1 MEQNWTETDNSLTKT
16 FVFKD
21 FLSAIQW
28 MVRASAAIEAL
39 NHHPE
44 WTNVYNKVKVVL
56 RTHDA
61 GNTVTDKDRELA
73 ALLDGVS

>member
-21 FLSAIQW
+21 ILSAIQW
-28 MVRASAAIEAL
+28 MVRASTAIEAL

>member
-21 FLSAIQW
+21 FLSAIKW
-28 MVRASAAIEAL
+28 MVHASTAIEAL

-73 ALLDGVS
+73 VLLDGIG